1 MNSPEK
7 IHPENSPDHSN
18 RAAQG
23 GVSNRADATIHDR
36 TGLYISIIS
45 LALAGTAMGSWLN
58 LSQLIDAKVK
68 AAVAQS
74 EATAHAADVNSRIA
88 LDKVEDFRAKLAEKG
103 INVTLDGH

>member
-18 RAAQG
+18 RANGG

-36 TGLYISIIS
+36 TGLYISIIA
-45 LALAGTAMGSWLN
+45 LALSGIALGLWMN
-58 LSQLIDAKVK
+58 QSQLIDAKVQ
-68 AAVAQS
+68 AAVAKS
-74 EATAHAADVNSRIA
+74 EARADAADTNARVA

-103 INVTLDGH
+103 ININLDGH